1 MSKVEKLFYN
11 QGGKVDT
18 ELIKQLL
25 EAGAHF
31 GHNRSRC
38 NPKMKRFVFG
48 ERSKIYIVDL
58 EKTVEFLNKA
68 KEFLKEVASHGEKI
82 LFVGTKKQA
91 QDIIVDIARRSDM
104 YFVKERWLG
113 GTLTNFKTIRNSIKR
128 LKDIETMEKDG
139 TFGAIKKKERA
150 ILTKEM
156 DKLRK
161 NLQGIVEMKKMPG
174 AVFVVDA
181 KKEEIAVKEARKLGI
196 PIVAIADTN
205 ADPDL
210 IDYPIPANDDAMR
223 SIKLIIE
230 FLAEGILEGKKQ
242 FDQTEVDRK
251 AAEEELEEKE
261 EIAVDAEKLVE
272 GLKVNDK
279 KDKEEKRIKP
289 ARKKG
294 YKPEAKI

>member
-1 MSKVEKLFYN
+1 MDV
-11 QGGKVDT
+11 

-38 NPKMKRFVFG
+38 NPKMRSFVFG
-48 ERSKIYIVDL
+48 ERSKIYIIDL

-68 KEFLKEVASHGEKI
+68 RDFVKDIAAKGEQV

-91 QDIIVDIARRSDM
+91 QDVIYECAQRTGM
-104 YFVKERWLG
+104 AYVKDRWLG

-128 LKDIETMEKDG
+128 LKEIETMEKDG
-139 TFGAIKKKERA
+139 TFDAITKKEKA

-181 KKEEIAVKEARKLGI
+181 KKEEIAVKEARKLSI
-196 PIVAIADTN
+196 PIVSIIDTN

-223 SIKLIIE
+223 SIKLLTGLLTDSIM
-230 FLAEGILEGKKQ
+230 EGKKL
-242 FDQTEVDRK
+242 FDQTEIDK
-251 AAEEELEEKE
+251 KTQEEKSQTEEALAELTDKTEELVDEAKVESLKKE
-261 EIAVDAEKLVE
+261 
-272 GLKVNDK
+272 
-279 KDKEEKRIKP
+279 KEEKRIKP
-289 ARKKG
+289 LKKKTG
-294 YKPEAKI
+294 AGRPKQK

>member
-1 MSKVEKLFYN
+1 
-11 QGGKVDT
+11 VDT

-58 EKTVEFLNKA
+58 EKTVEYLNKA
-68 KEFLKEVASHGEKI
+68 REFLKDLALRGEKI

-91 QDIIVDIARRSDM
+91 QDVIVDVARRSGM
-104 YFVKERWLG
+104 YFVKDRWLG

-128 LKDIETMEKDG
+128 LKEIETMEKDG
-139 TFGAIKKKERA
+139 TFDAIKKKERA

-156 DKLRK
+156 DKLKK

-210 IDYPIPANDDAMR
+210 LDYPIPANDDAMR

-230 FLAEGILEGKKQ
+230 FIAEGIMDGKKQ
-242 FDQTEVDRK
+242 FDQTEIDRK
-251 AAEEELEEKE
+251 AAEEEELEEKE
-261 EIAVDAEKLVE
+261 TAAEDAEELVE
-272 GLKVNDK
+272 GLKVDAK

-289 ARKKG
+289 VRKKG

>member
-1 MSKVEKLFYN
+1 M
-11 QGGKVDT
+11 DT

-58 EKTVEFLNKA
+58 EKTVEYLNKA
-68 KEFLKEVASHGEKI
+68 REFLKELALRGEKI

-91 QDIIVDIARRSDM
+91 QDVIVDVARRSGM
-104 YFVKERWLG
+104 YFVKDRWLG

-139 TFGAIKKKERA
+139 TFSAIKKKERA

-210 IDYPIPANDDAMR
+210 LDYPIPANDDAMR

-230 FLAEGILEGKKQ
+230 FVAEGILDGKKQ
-242 FDQTEVDRK
+242 FDQTEIDRK

-261 EIAVDAEKLVE
+261 AVAEDAEELVE
-272 GLKVNDK
+272 GLKVDGK
-279 KDKEEKRIKP
+279 KDREEKRIKP
-289 ARKKG
+289 VRKKG

>member
-1 MSKVEKLFYN
+1 M
-11 QGGKVDT
+11 DT
-18 ELIKQLL
+18 ELIKKLL

-38 NPKMKRFVFG
+38 NPKMRRFVFG

-68 KEFLKEVASHGEKI
+68 REFLKEVAVRGEKI
-82 LFVGTKKQA
+82 LFVGTKKQS
-91 QDIIVDIARRSDM
+91 QDIIVDVARRSDM
-104 YFVKERWLG
+104 YFVKNRWLG

-128 LKDIETMEKDG
+128 LKEIETMEKDG
-139 TFGAIKKKERA
+139 TFDAIKKKERA

-181 KKEEIAVKEARKLGI
+181 KKEEIAIKEAHKLGI

-223 SIKLIIE
+223 SIKLIVD
-230 FLAEGILEGKKQ
+230 FLAEGIIEGKKQ

-251 AAEEELEEKE
+251 AAEEEELEETE
-261 EIAVDAEKLVE
+261 EPAEKSEELVE
-272 GLKVNDK
+272 GLKVDSK
-279 KDKEEKRIKP
+279 KDKEEKRTKP
-289 ARKKG
+289 GRKKG